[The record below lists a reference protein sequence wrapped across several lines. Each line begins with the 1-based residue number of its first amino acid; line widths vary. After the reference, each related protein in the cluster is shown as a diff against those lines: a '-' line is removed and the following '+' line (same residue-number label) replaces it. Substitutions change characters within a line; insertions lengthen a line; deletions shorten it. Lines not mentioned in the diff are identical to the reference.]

1 MESDNVKADY
11 VGENKRSI
19 DPDNTTTLSLNLPQI
34 RIAKITGWGYREI
47 LEDLPF
53 AAGLQIIHA
62 DDAAHGRKRTWTRNS
77 RKVDFDSL
85 AAIDAAFA
93 KIT

>member
-1 MESDNVKADY
+1 MY
-11 VGENKRSI
+11 
-19 DPDNTTTLSLNLPQI
+19 
-34 RIAKITGWGYREI
+34 RIAKTTGWGFREI

-62 DDAAHGRKRTWTRNS
+62 DDAAHGRKRAWTRNS